1 MAISLNPA
9 ASGSTLA
16 VGLQGLQN
24 GIGIANKAAAAIA
37 STTGGASAGIEGASL
52 NVADL
57 ATSLVDMKVGEQLA
71 KASAAVIRS
80 ADETLG
86 ALIDIRV

>member
-1 MAISLNPA
+1 MAITLNPA
-9 ASGSTLA
+9 ASSTLS

-24 GIGIANKAAAAIA
+24 GIGIANKAAADIA
-37 STTGGASAGIEGASL
+37 TAGVEGAGL
-52 NVADL
+52 NVSDL
-57 ATSLVDMKVGEQLA
+57 ATSLVDIKVGEQLA
-71 KASAAVIRS
+71 KASAAVIKS

>member
-1 MAISLNPA
+1 MAITLNPA
-9 ASGSTLA
+9 SSGSALS

-24 GIGIANKAAAAIA
+24 GIGIANKAAAEI
-37 STTGGASAGIEGASL
+37 ASAGVEGAGL

-71 KASAAVIRS
+71 KASAAVIKS

>member
-1 MAISLNPA
+1 MAITLNPA
-9 ASGSTLA
+9 ISPLS

-24 GIGIANKAAAAIA
+24 GIGIATQAAADIV
-37 STTGGASAGIEGASL
+37 SAGVEGADL

-57 ATSLVDMKVGEQLA
+57 AASLVDLKVGEQLA
-71 KASAAVIRS
+71 KASAAVVRS

-86 ALIDIRV
+86 TLIDIRA

>member
-1 MAISLNPA
+1 MAISLNPTY
-9 ASGSTLA
+9 SGSTLS

-24 GIGIANKAAAAIA
+24 GISIANQAAADI
-37 STTGGASAGIEGASL
+37 ASAGIEGADL
-52 NVADL
+52 NVASL
-57 ATSLVDMKVGEQLA
+57 ATSLVEMKVGEQLA
-71 KASAAVIRS
+71 KASAAVIKS